1 MTSNQIAEPTGAV
14 MIVGG
19 GIAGIQASLD
29 LAEAGYLV
37 YLVER
42 KGSIGGRMSQ
52 LDKTFPTNDCAMCM
66 ISPKLIGCAS
76 HPNVK
81 IITMAELVGLE
92 GSPGA
97 FAARIKKYPRYVDE
111 EKCVGCGICAQ
122 KCPVKVPDEYNEG
135 LMKRKAI
142 SLLYPQAVPLV
153 YGIDRDRCIYFKN
166 GRCRACEK
174 FCKNNA
180 IDFDQTEQEI
190 SLKVGSVILAP
201 GFDLFKAERA
211 VEYGYGRY
219 KNVIT
224 TMEFERFLSATG
236 PTDGHIH
243 RPSDKTVPK
252 NVAWIQCVGSRES
265 IREGRQFC
273 SSICCMAATKEAV
286 IARDH
291 HSELDATIFYMDL
304 RAQGKG
310 FDAYCERAK
319 EQSNV
324 RYIRSMIS
332 RVAENPATNDLVLT
346 YQDPETGQKRE
357 ETFSMVVLAVGLSPS
372 AEAGVLAERLQIELN
387 SFGFAKTPLENPMC
401 TSREGVYV
409 CGGFEG
415 PKDIPETVAHA
426 SAAAAQAS
434 LPIFSARGHEVTAP
448 ALPQEK
454 SLLGLRPRIGVF
466 VCCCGTN
473 IAGVVDVR
481 AAAEYALQL
490 PDVVMSDVFLF
501 ACSTDSK
508 VRLKE
513 LIEEHDL
520 NRVVIASCS
529 PKTHEPLFRDSLRE
543 AGLNPYLLE
552 MANIRNQCSWVH
564 ADVSDMA
571 TQKSKDLIR
580 MSVKRVALHKPIV
593 SKPIPVVPTGL
604 VVGGGLG
611 GLTAALLL
619 ADQGF
624 ETHLV
629 EQADFLGGRHI
640 NSPRTLG
647 GLDVSE
653 HVKGLIRN
661 VEDHPR
667 VTVHTGTVVEGF
679 SGHVGSFLTRIRKGE
694 GAEISIRHGTAIIA
708 TGAQDYLPDE
718 YMYKENPHVM
728 TQSELNYEIGTR
740 PGAVKSWGSV
750 VMIQC
755 VGSRTE
761 EHPYCSRVCCTQAVA
776 NALRLKE
783 QNPDMDVIVLYRDI
797 RTFGFNE
804 LFYKEARKQ
813 GVIFVRY
820 EKEMPPEVL
829 EDAGTLKIGFVEP
842 SLRRKVLLSPDRIV
856 LSAALRPHTE
866 SAQIAGVFKLPRDDQ
881 GFLLEAHIKLRP
893 LDFATDGMFLC
904 GDGHSPK
911 FPEETIVQASG
922 AAGRALSILSKDA
935 MYVGP
940 SSEVDPDLCAAC
952 MTCVRTCPY
961 NVPFI
966 NDDGVSHI
974 DPARCRGCGMCAAEC
989 PAQAITVHHNLSEQI
1004 EAKMC
1009 GLFES
1014 EPRKAGVK

>member
-1 MTSNQIAEPTGAV
+1 MANIQKTEPTGAV
-14 MIVGG
+14 MIIGG

-29 LAEAGYLV
+29 LADSGYLV

-76 HPNVK
+76 HPNIK
-81 IITMAELVGLE
+81 ILTMAELVGLE
-92 GSPGA
+92 GSEGNFTA
-97 FAARIKKYPRYVDE
+97 LVRKYPRYVDE

-153 YGIDRDRCIYFKN
+153 YQIDRDRCIYFKK
-166 GRCRACEK
+166 GTCRACEK

-180 IDFDQTEQEI
+180 IDFDQTEQELSI
-190 SLKVGSVILAP
+190 KVGSVILAP
-201 GFDLFKAERA
+201 GLSLFKAEKA
-211 VEYGYGRY
+211 GEYGYGRY
-219 KNVIT
+219 ENVIT

-243 RPSDKTVPK
+243 RPSDNAVPK
-252 NVAWIQCVGSRES
+252 KVAWIQCVGSRES
-265 IREGRQFC
+265 IREGREFC
-273 SSICCMAATKEAV
+273 SSVCCMAATKEAV
-286 IARDH
+286 IATDH
-291 HSELDATIFYMDL
+291 HEELEPTIFYMDL

-319 EQSNV
+319 SQSKV

-332 RVAENPATNDLVLT
+332 RVAENPVTKDLVLT
-346 YQDPETGQKRE
+346 YLNPETGEKKE
-357 ETFSMVVLAVGLSPS
+357 ETFQMVVLAVGLCPS
-372 AEAGVLAERLQIELN
+372 SEAGDLAKRLQIDLN
-387 SFGFAKTPLENPMC
+387 PFGFVQTPKDNPLC
-401 TSREGVYV
+401 TSRQGIYV

-415 PKDIPETVAHA
+415 PKDIPETVAQA

-434 LPIFSARGHEVTAP
+434 LPIASARGREVTVP
-448 ALPQEK
+448 ALPPEK
-454 SLLGLRPRIGVF
+454 SLFGLKPRIGVF

-473 IAGVVDVR
+473 IAGVVDVN
-481 AAAEYALQL
+481 AAAEYALRL
-490 PDVVMSDVFLF
+490 PNVVMSDVFLF

-513 LIEEHDL
+513 VIEEHDL

-529 PKTHEPLFRDSLRE
+529 PKTHGKLFRDTLQE

-564 ADVSDMA
+564 SDVSELA
-571 TQKSKDLIR
+571 TQKAKDLIR
-580 MSVKRVALHKPIV
+580 MSVKRVAVQEPIA
-593 SKPIPVVPTGL
+593 SKAVPVVPTGL

-611 GLTAALLL
+611 GLTAALML

-624 ETHLV
+624 ETHVV
-629 EQADFLGGRHI
+629 EQGDNLGGRHLD
-640 NSPRTLG
+640 SAPTLEG
-647 GLDVSE
+647 FAPAE
-653 HVKGLIRN
+653 HVKRLIQRL
-661 VEDHPR
+661 EEHPR
-667 VTVHTGTVVEGF
+667 ITVHLKAVVEGF
-679 SGHVGSFLTRIRKGE
+679 SGHVGNFLTRVKKADGE
-694 GAEISIRHGTAIIA
+694 EMSIRHGAAVIA
-708 TGAQDYLPDE
+708 TGVEEYQPEEYL
-718 YMYKENPHVM
+718 YGKNRGVV
-728 TQSELNYEIGTR
+728 TQSELRAEILDNPQLGK
-740 PGAVKSWGSV
+740 ALKSV

-761 EHPYCSRVCCTQAVA
+761 AHPYCSRVCCSQAVG
-776 NALRLKE
+776 NALELKDL
-783 QNPDMDVIVLYRDI
+783 NPDTDVIVLYRDI
-797 RTFGFNE
+797 RTFGFKE
-804 LFYKEARKQ
+804 LAYKEARQK
-813 GVIFVRY
+813 GVIFIRY
-820 EKEMPPEVL
+820 EPEVPPEVV
-829 EDAGTLKIGFVEP
+829 EDDGTLKINFVEP
-842 SLRRKVLLSPDRIV
+842 ALRRGVVLTPDRIV
-856 LSAALRPHTE
+856 LSAALRPH
-866 SAQIAGVFKLPRDDQ
+866 SMSSQIAGVFKLPRDDQ

-911 FPEETIVQASG
+911 FPEETIAQAAG
-922 AAGRALSILSKDA
+922 AAGRALSVLSKEA

-940 SSEVDPDLCAAC
+940 SSEVNPDLCAAC

-961 NVPFI
+961 HVPFI
-966 NDDGVSHI
+966 NEDGVSQI

-989 PAQAITVHHNLSEQI
+989 PARAITVYDNLDEQI
-1004 EAKMC
+1004 EEKMFA
-1009 GLFES
+1009 LFEK
-1014 EPRKAGVK
+1014 EVAN

>member
-1 MTSNQIAEPTGAV
+1 
-14 MIVGG
+14 
-19 GIAGIQASLD
+19 
-29 LAEAGYLV
+29 
-37 YLVER
+37 
-42 KGSIGGRMSQ
+42 MSQ

-66 ISPKLIGCAS
+66 MGPKLIGCAS
-76 HPNVK
+76 HPNIK
-81 IITMAELVGLE
+81 IITMAELIGLE
-92 GSPGA
+92 GSPGN
-97 FAARIKKYPRYVDE
+97 FTARIKKYPRYVDE
-111 EKCVGCGICAQ
+111 EKCIGCGICAQ

-153 YGIDRDRCIYFKN
+153 YQIDRDRCIYFKN
-166 GRCRACEK
+166 GKCRACEK

-180 IDFDQTEQEI
+180 IDFGQTEQEI
-190 SLKVGSVILAP
+190 PLKVGSVILAP

-219 KNVIT
+219 ENVIT

-243 RPSDKTVPK
+243 RPSDNTVPK
-252 NVAWIQCVGSRES
+252 KVAWIQCVGSRES

-286 IARDH
+286 IAKDH
-291 HSELDATIFYMDL
+291 HGELAPTIFYMDL

-332 RVAENPATNDLVLT
+332 RVAENPVTKDLVLT
-346 YQDPETGQKRE
+346 YTDPETGQKRE
-357 ETFSMVVLAVGLSPS
+357 ETFPMVVLAVGLSPS
-372 AEAGVLAERLQIELN
+372 AEAGVLADRLQIERN
-387 SFGFAKTPLENPMC
+387 AFGFAKTPVENPMC
-401 TSREGVYV
+401 TSREGVFV

-434 LPIFSARGHEVTAP
+434 LPIASARGHEVTVP
-448 ALPQEK
+448 HLPPEK
-454 SLLGLRPRIGVF
+454 SLFGLRPRIGVF

-473 IAGVVDVR
+473 IAGVVDVQ

-490 PDVVMSDVFLF
+490 PDVVMSEVFLF
-501 ACSTDSK
+501 ACSTDSA

-520 NRVVIASCS
+520 NRVVVASCS

-564 ADVSDMA
+564 SDVSDVA

-580 MSVKRVALHKPIV
+580 MSVNRVALNKPIV
-593 SKPIPVVPTGL
+593 SKPVPVVPTSL

-629 EQADFLGGRHI
+629 ERAEALGGRHI
-640 NSPRTLG
+640 NSPPTLA
-647 GLDVSE
+647 GLDVGE
-653 HVKGLIRN
+653 HVKGLIRK
-661 VEDHPR
+661 VEDHPY
-667 VTVHTGTVVEGF
+667 VTVHTGTAVEGF
-679 SGHVGSFLTRIRKGE
+679 SGHVGSFRTRIRKGE

-718 YMYKENPHVM
+718 YLYKENPRVI
-728 TQSELNYEIGTR
+728 TQSELNHEINNR
-740 PGAVKSWGSV
+740 PDAVRCWSSV

-761 EHPYCSRVCCTQAVA
+761 EHPYCSRVCCSQAVA

-783 QNPDMDVIVLYRDI
+783 QNPDTNVIVLYRDI

-804 LFYKEARKQ
+804 LFYKEARQK

-820 EKEMPPEVL
+820 EKEKPPEVF
-829 EDAGTLKIGFVEP
+829 EDAGTLKIAFVEP
-842 SLRRKVLLSPDRIV
+842 SLRRRVLLSPDRIV
-856 LSAALRPHTE
+856 LSTALRPHTK
-866 SAQIAGVFKLPRDDQ
+866 SSQISGVFKLPRDDQ

-966 NDDGVSHI
+966 NDDGVSYI

-1004 EAKMC
+1004 EAKMY

-1014 EPRKAGVK
+1014 EPRSAGVK